1 MIIKGDN
8 YRFTVLTDRLIR
20 MEYQEEGKFVDSMTQ
35 VIQNREFEDSSVQ
48 VEENEKILKI
58 TTDALMLEYDK
69 KKFHPEG
76 LSVKLKTPVSI
87 TTAGWHYMDETF
99 DLGGTARTLDN
110 TSGEVAI
117 GHGIISR
124 DGFTVLD
131 DSNSALIKADR
142 WVEARPEKGIDLY
155 FFGYGHAYAECM
167 RDYYHLTGMT
177 PLLPRFV
184 FGNWWSRYYKYSE
197 ESYRTLIERF
207 DQEKIPFTAAVID
220 MDWHLTDNVP
230 DRFGTGWT
238 GYTWDKDLFPDPER
252 FLSYL
257 HQKGLRTTL
266 NLHPADGV
274 RAYEDGYSQMAE
286 ALGVD
291 PAGEKPLTFAVT
303 DKEYM
308 SAYFKYMIE
317 RLEEQGVDFWWI
329 DWQQGLHSGIEGI
342 DMLWMLNYLH
352 YRHEEEKPEPSLIFS
367 RYAGP
372 GSHRYPIGFSGDTVT
387 CWESLRLQPGF
398 TATASNI
405 GYSWWSHDIG
415 GHMQG
420 KRDDELTVR
429 WVQFGVFSP
438 VMRLHSS
445 MNVFYG
451 KEPWNYGEKEERIL
465 KEYLRL
471 RKRLIPYLYTANYRT
486 AENGLPLIQPL
497 YYKND
502 CWEAYEFRNEYYF
515 GDSLIVAPVT
525 DPADRESLLAGT
537 DVWLPEG
544 RYTDFFTGIR
554 YEGGRTIR
562 MFRNLES
569 IPVLVPDGSVIMM
582 DMDDHSFGAANPAC
596 VEVQLFA
603 GADGKGEM
611 IEDDGKKNGI
621 KTNTKV
627 RFSQKDCMIHVSA
640 VCTGAE
646 DADWIRNRKY
656 YITLRGF
663 AGIQKVDIAESGG
676 GSYQLIHGNEK
687 DSVQQI
693 MILNAGT
700 GFTLDIRVAS
710 AEQREPDHMD
720 LIMSFLQHA
729 QIEYTQKDQIYQ
741 ILTQGEDKKEKLVK
755 LIRIV
760 KNHNLLEA
768 ITELL

>member
-1 MIIKGDN
+1 
-8 YRFTVLTDRLIR
+8 
-20 MEYQEEGKFVDSMTQ
+20 
-35 VIQNREFEDSSVQ
+35 
-48 VEENEKILKI
+48 
-58 TTDALMLEYDK
+58 
-69 KKFHPEG
+69 
-76 LSVKLKTPVSI
+76 
-87 TTAGWHYMDETF
+87 
-99 DLGGTARTLDN
+99 
-110 TSGEVAI
+110 
-117 GHGIISR
+117 
-124 DGFTVLD
+124 
-131 DSNSALIKADR
+131 
-142 WVEARPEKGIDLY
+142 
-155 FFGYGHAYAECM
+155 M

-663 AGIQKVDIAESGG
+663 AGIQKVDIAESGE